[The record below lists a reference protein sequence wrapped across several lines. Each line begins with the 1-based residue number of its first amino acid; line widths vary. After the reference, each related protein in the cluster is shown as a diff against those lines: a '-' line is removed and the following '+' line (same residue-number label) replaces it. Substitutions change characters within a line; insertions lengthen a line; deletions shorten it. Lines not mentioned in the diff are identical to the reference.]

1 MLAAAVGIAAT
12 LCMAIYLSVRTP
24 KSAPE
29 GPARPLAQ
37 QAATQDAPLGAP
49 PDAEWWT
56 PPKGPQHEFTV
67 PAYAVQ
73 GVDTDLLGAVYD
85 AKLRRISNADPL
97 FEMHLLRRVARDEV
111 GAQHMQLRSR
121 LQLSAG
127 YGGLIEAGVR
137 QDRFYYLYRAH
148 WTKEVVGVDETKRM
162 REPPP
167 EAVFYLA
174 AIHYGSSF
182 DVLIEGSSRELSVGA
197 NSILRAGAH
206 LEASSADTDRRMY
219 FKAQGYRPVGDAPVF
234 ALTPGEI
241 SAAYERT
248 SDGVPMV
255 LTFRQIP
262 GRKLPKDEITWPETL
277 HDEEITLNER
287 GLTGPLGTKTYPL
300 KQGTYS
306 VSLSTSSTGIGVA
319 WSPAGCRTGTFK
331 QITTVCRLPGD
342 GALTI
347 SNPSELGGGSAEVV
361 KVYIAKGRDPSAR
374 ESHQSGK

>member
-1 MLAAAVGIAAT
+1 M
-12 LCMAIYLSVRTP
+12 
-24 KSAPE
+24 
-29 GPARPLAQ
+29 
-37 QAATQDAPLGAP
+37 
-49 PDAEWWT
+49 
-56 PPKGPQHEFTV
+56 
-67 PAYAVQ
+67 Q

-97 FEMHLLRRVARDEV
+97 FEMHLLRRTARDEV

-174 AIHYGSSF
+174 AISYGSSY
-182 DVLIEGSSRELSVGA
+182 DVLIEGSSQEFSAGA
-197 NSILRAGAH
+197 SSILLAGSH
-206 LEASSADTDRRMY
+206 LEASSSDSDRRMY
-219 FKAQGYRPVGDAPVF
+219 YKAQGYKPVGEAPVF
-234 ALTPGEI
+234 ALTPEEI
-241 SAAYERT
+241 AAAYERT
-248 SDGVPMV
+248 GDGVPML

-262 GRKLPKDEITWPETL
+262 GRKLPKDEIAWPETL
-277 HDEEITLNER
+277 YDEEVTLKE
-287 GLTGPLGTKTYPL
+287 GMIGPIEAKTYAL
-300 KQGTYS
+300 EQGTYS
-306 VSLSTSSTGIGVA
+306 VSLSTSNSGIGLS
-319 WSPAGCRTGTFK
+319 WSPAGCRAGTFK
-331 QITTVCRLPGD
+331 QISTVCTLAAD
-342 GALTI
+342 GTMTI
-347 SNPSELGGGSAEVV
+347 RNPTELGTGAQEVV